1 MRERTRTD
9 KEDKGMDKEKFIN
22 IIIMLII
29 IIITIIIGTKIKFN
43 NIINNIKVVDFLDDD
58 KIILN
63 INNDIKIYDI

>member
-1 MRERTRTD
+1 
-9 KEDKGMDKEKFIN
+9 MDKEKFIN

>member
-1 MRERTRTD
+1 
-9 KEDKGMDKEKFIN
+9 MDKEKLIN

-58 KIILN
+58 
-63 INNDIKIYDI
+63 